1 MPRNESLPLEDSAR
15 LGLEA
20 SSKLAVLDLRLLT
33 DTAIGTDDGVFNSRT
48 EFYTINDH
56 FAIFIG
62 YNLLFLN
69 CYEIPDHTVIQFGPL
84 ANHAMPS
91 NDTFLDTRL
100 FSDPRALPKHT
111 IR

>member
-1 MPRNESLPLEDSAR
+1 MSLSPLRIAPGLASKPVPNSQSLTCAFSPIRPLEQMIEFSI
-15 LGLEA
+15 
-20 SSKLAVLDLRLLT
+20 LALNFT
-33 DTAIGTDDGVFNSRT
+33 QSM
-48 EFYTINDH
+48 TI

-69 CYEIPDHTVIQFGPL
+69 CYEIPDHTVIQLGPL
-84 ANHAMPS
+84 ANHTMPS